1 MGTSTTEAGIRISD
15 AATRAGVSARTLRYY
30 EELGL
35 LSPSLYTAGGE
46 RRYTE
51 EDLDHL
57 GRILELREV
66 LGMNL
71 DEIREF
77 LALETRL
84 EELRATYRAARGATS
99 KRARAEQKATL
110 QEALVLNESLAEQ
123 IRTKLA
129 RMDAFRA
136 KLEHDARRCRELLAE
151 LAEGPP
157 AYAGQ
162 RGLRRGSGTA
172 DP

>member
-1 MGTSTTEAGIRISD
+1 MPVSTPRPQAPAEDTGIRISD

-35 LSPSLYTAGGE
+35 LTPSLYTAGGE

-51 EDLDHL
+51 EDLAHL
-57 GRILELREV
+57 ARILELREV

-84 EELRATYRAARGATS
+84 DELRVSYRATKGATS
-99 KRARAEQKATL
+99 KRARAEQ
-110 QEALVLNESLAEQ
+110 
-123 IRTKLA
+123 IRLKLA
-129 RMDAFRA
+129 RMDEFRA
-136 KLEHDARRCRELLAE
+136 KLEHDAGRCRELLAA
-151 LAEGPP
+151 LG
-157 AYAGQ
+157 
-162 RGLRRGSGTA
+162 
-172 DP
+172 